1 MTHRLDD
8 SAIHLLIR
16 ATVVTDLRW
25 VLPVTSAHL
34 AERVADSLT
43 AAIAAGDR
51 SWLTATAAV
60 LDAGDDESSDLADLG
75 DRVATVCNCHAARAV
90 AAITRRLA
98 RVGCALE
105 PRPADEPGGCGH
117 YRNDGLAADLL
128 QAGDSVRN
136 PYVGVDDDRAVLD
149 ITGVTGPDEDG
160 MVILHSLGGP
170 DHRIA
175 GDWDMEIFTR
185 RDADLEQ
192 VLLLEAL
199 TDLHDQNSH

>member
-1 MTHRLDD
+1 MTHHPDTV
-8 SAIHLLIR
+8 AIHLVIR
-16 ATVVTDLRW
+16 ATAITDLRW
-25 VLPVTSAHL
+25 VLPHTSAHL
-34 AERVADSLT
+34 AECLADNLT
-43 AAIAAGDR
+43 AAISAGNR

-75 DRVATVCNCHAARAV
+75 DCGQTVCNCHAARAV

-98 RVGCALE
+98 RIGCILQ

-136 PYVGVDDDRAVLD
+136 PYVGADDDREVLD
-149 ITGVTGPDEDG
+149 ITGVSGPDDDG

-185 RDADLEQ
+185 RDDDLEQ
-192 VLLLEAL
+192 ILLLEAL
-199 TDLHDQNSH
+199 NDLHDRNAH

>member
-1 MTHRLDD
+1 MTHRPDNV
-8 SAIHLLIR
+8 AIHLLIR
-16 ATVVTDLRW
+16 ATVINDLRW
-25 VLPVTSAHL
+25 VLPHTSAHL
-34 AERVADSLT
+34 ADRVADSLT

-75 DRVATVCNCHAARAV
+75 DRVETVCNCHAARAV
-90 AAITRRLA
+90 AAIARRLA
-98 RVGCALE
+98 RVGCTLQ
-105 PRPADEPGGCGH
+105 PRPTGEPGGCGH

-136 PYVGVDDDRAVLD
+136 PYVGMDDDRAVLD
-149 ITGVTGPDEDG
+149 ITGVSGPDEDG
-160 MVILHSLGGP
+160 MVLLHSLGGP

-175 GDWDMEIFTR
+175 GDWDLEIFTR